1 MDFNDTPEETKF
13 RKEASDW
20 LSANAT
26 LKDDEEAGNYPGM
39 GEDDALTL
47 AKKWAAKLY
56 DSGWACLH
64 WPKEYGGR
72 G

>member
-26 LKDDEEAGNYPGM
+26 LKDDAEAGNYPGM

-47 AKKWAAKLY
+47 AKKM
-56 DSGWACLH
+56 GC
-64 WPKEYGGR
+64 
-72 G
+72 